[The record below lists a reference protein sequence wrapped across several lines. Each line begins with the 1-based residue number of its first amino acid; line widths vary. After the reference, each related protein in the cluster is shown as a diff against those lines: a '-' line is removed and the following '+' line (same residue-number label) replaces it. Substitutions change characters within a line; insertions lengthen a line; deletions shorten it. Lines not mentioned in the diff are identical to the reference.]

1 MYRKDGIERYPAIAA
16 LRRWIWVLLCVL
28 IAFSAM
34 LQSAQAVPGQVNA
47 GAIQFVVI
55 DDKNGPCEP
64 GHDSTNGHCHMTT
77 TCSPSA
83 ALELSPATFLEAMTT
98 HTWPQAIAIHVSRSI
113 TPRLQPPQLAL
124 DA

>member
-1 MYRKDGIERYPAIAA
+1 MYRKDGMERYPAIAA
-16 LRRWIWVLLCVL
+16 PRRWIWAALCLL

-34 LQSAQAVPGQVNA
+34 LQSAQAVPVQAIA

-55 DDKNGPCEP
+55 DDENGPCEP
-64 GHDSTNGHCHMTT
+64 GHDSTSGHCHMTT
-77 TCSPSA
+77 TCSLYA
-83 ALELSPATFLEAMTT
+83 AVALSPATFDEAMTPP
-98 HTWPQAIAIHVSRSI
+98 TWPQTVAIHVSQSI